1 MIDRFGL
8 LPEQSQTLFA
18 IHELRFKAKL
28 LGIRKIDVY
37 EQGGRIIFE
46 QTPNVDSMTL
56 IQLIQN
62 KPAKYKLDGQDK
74 LRFTDN
80 MPEADDRL
88 LVLNDLLN
96 NLQKN

>member
-1 MIDRFGL
+1 
-8 LPEQSQTLFA
+8 
-18 IHELRFKAKL
+18 
-28 LGIRKIDVY
+28 
-37 EQGGRIIFE
+37 
-46 QTPNVDSMTL
+46 MTL